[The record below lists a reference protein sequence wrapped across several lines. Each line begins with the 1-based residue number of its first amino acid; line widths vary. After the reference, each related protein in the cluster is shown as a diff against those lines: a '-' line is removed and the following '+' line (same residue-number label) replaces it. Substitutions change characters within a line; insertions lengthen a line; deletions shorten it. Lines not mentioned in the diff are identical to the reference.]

1 MKGKRDKLR
10 AQGVRVRLRCE
21 TGVWRFNIPIK
32 IGINSGVEGDAPQ
45 GKFYAETRRSLRTT
59 GARCERVESRIPMRW
74 SSSIE
79 DFAIHGFPIGDS
91 CHKGLSRPRREISPS
106 MASRLAT
113 PVTKA
118 CPGRAGRFRHPWL
131 HGDGFFPNAEACPGR
146 AGRFRRPCL
155 NPDGFF
161 PNASRISAS
170 MPQH

>member
-1 MKGKRDKLR
+1 MDYSLPQRPVPAAPGDFSPQRPSRWLYVMKGKRDKLR

-106 MASRLAT
+106 MAPR
-113 PVTKA
+113 
-118 CPGRAGRFRHPWL
+118 RWL
-131 HGDGFFPNAEACPGR
+131 FP
-146 AGRFRRPCL
+146 
-155 NPDGFF
+155 
-161 PNASRISAS
+161 
-170 MPQH
+170 